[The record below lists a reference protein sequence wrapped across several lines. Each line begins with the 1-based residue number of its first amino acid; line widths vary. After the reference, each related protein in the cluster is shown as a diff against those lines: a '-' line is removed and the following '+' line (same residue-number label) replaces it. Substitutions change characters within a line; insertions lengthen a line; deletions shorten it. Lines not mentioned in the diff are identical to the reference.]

1 MRKTLISP
9 LGFHMHMYVHHMHWQ
24 DPSVRL
30 PHEVPPHLL
39 FLNIKLLL
47 AYSMFLVIQFLIF
60 MAFIAYTWKDTQVN
74 VKKVRSVSYIT
85 STIQMEC

>member
-1 MRKTLISP
+1 MNEKDTDINFGLSHAHVCAP
-9 LGFHMHMYVHHMHWQ
+9 HAWQ
-24 DPSVRL
+24 DPSVRQ
-30 PHEVPPHLL
+30 PHEVPHLP

-74 VKKVRSVSYIT
+74 VKKVRSVSYII
-85 STIQMEC
+85 STIQT